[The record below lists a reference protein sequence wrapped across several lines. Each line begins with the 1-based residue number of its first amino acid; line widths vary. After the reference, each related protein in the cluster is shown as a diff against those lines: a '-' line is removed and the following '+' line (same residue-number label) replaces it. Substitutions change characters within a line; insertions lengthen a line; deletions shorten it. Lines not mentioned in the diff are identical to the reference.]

1 MKPMKIVV
9 SSLLAAALLVCL
21 SAMAAFADAQ
31 TNRVN
36 VSLTPP
42 KDAEH
47 QYIYEELQKRD
58 VAGRLQKFLSPFR
71 LPRTLNY
78 TVAECAGEADASYD
92 EDNITM
98 CYEYIDDMFD
108 NMPEKTTPA
117 GVAPM
122 DAVVGPFFDTSL
134 HEFGHALFDML
145 DLPVFGR
152 EEDAADQVA
161 AYIYLQLGQAEARR
175 LIMGTA
181 YAYLTE
187 ARGDDAPRTAE
198 EYSEDFAGEHSVP
211 EQRAYNLLCMAYG
224 ADPKLFADVV
234 KSGQLPRERAEQCE
248 DEYDQVGHAYDTL
261 VGPHIDRGLEEKIL
275 NRSWLRK
282 PTEPNPRPG
291 G

>member
-1 MKPMKIVV
+1 MVTRTA
-9 SSLLAAALLVCL
+9 LAGVLTGLFFTTLTGMPALG
-21 SAMAAFADAQ
+21 SPE
-31 TNRVN
+31 TNRVT
-36 VSLTPP
+36 VTLTPP

-47 QYIYEELQKRD
+47 QYIYELFKKRN
-58 VAGRLQKFLSPFR
+58 VAGRLQEFLSPFR

-78 TVAECAGEADASYD
+78 VVAECAGEADASYD
-92 EDNITM
+92 EDSITM
-98 CYEYIDDMFD
+98 CYEYIDEMFD
-108 NMPEKTTPA
+108 NMPSETTPA

-122 DAVVGPFFDTSL
+122 DAAVGPFFDTSL

-187 ARGDDAPRTAE
+187 AKGDDAPRTAE

-234 KSGQLPRERAEQCE
+234 KSGQLPRERADQCE

-261 VGPHIDRGLEEKIL
+261 VGPHIDRALEKKIL
-275 NRSWLRK
+275 KRSWLRK
-282 PTEPNPRPG
+282 PTAQIRRPG